1 MSDAGSGDEA
11 SMDESSNAS
20 NTAAAAAEEA
30 TAVAE
35 STGAPAR
42 EKGSVEEY
50 PNSGPEPASES
61 LVGSI
66 PDSTNSFGSKEVE
79 IPNLE
84 DAMATLGAETAPEVE
99 PEVKPESLADKR
111 AKLCES
117 EKSLLHYDRLLL
129 SNGARLLHALP
140 IVALIF
146 LGVARTFGTRSP
158 GWWDLH
164 IRPSLDA
171 SFSFIIGVVVI
182 FVLVAHLA
190 ALSVILRTIWLTRT
204 GFDLETKMREVDGRR
219 FRSVHGHAKMRRVI
233 ESSYRQSQLTT
244 MLVAA
249 AIVLQILALLL
260 GSGTFSSM
268 TMLALGTAALMVG
281 YGIYLLSLGPRFN
294 SFEPWGL
301 LESYEAPLHPALL
314 DHAFFDVIGTH
325 LDPILSARLSE
336 FVRDLSPHISESLDT
351 ESNLEVADARER
363 LLHLLLLDR
372 RGVIDETTR
381 DAAFA
386 SILDEAGVAKLNDDS
401 DGIGKE
407 TWDRII
413 DHAKKRNPSFFRMYD
428 RVRHRMHEVADG
440 GRPPGGI
447 WFDVDMENL
456 VSEEANLFIFVHN
469 GTDQPR
475 NLVVRILTP
484 DFRPEEITY
493 TLHLKPGEQHIISDS
508 SSDAIDIG
516 VVHLYHEAGII
527 WQTLLPART
536 GEATVTARLED
547 PEGNLVTGRV
557 ITVQVRYDLAAKVRV
572 WAALLLMAGGGVVV
586 LSRLVEPIL
595 AFLTL

>member
-1 MSDAGSGDEA
+1 
-11 SMDESSNAS
+11 
-20 NTAAAAAEEA
+20 
-30 TAVAE
+30 
-35 STGAPAR
+35 
-42 EKGSVEEY
+42 
-50 PNSGPEPASES
+50 
-61 LVGSI
+61 
-66 PDSTNSFGSKEVE
+66 
-79 IPNLE
+79 
-84 DAMATLGAETAPEVE
+84 
-99 PEVKPESLADKR
+99 
-111 AKLCES
+111 
-117 EKSLLHYDRLLL
+117 
-129 SNGARLLHALP
+129 
-140 IVALIF
+140 
-146 LGVARTFGTRSP
+146 
-158 GWWDLH
+158 
-164 IRPSLDA
+164 
-171 SFSFIIGVVVI
+171 
-182 FVLVAHLA
+182 
-190 ALSVILRTIWLTRT
+190 
-204 GFDLETKMREVDGRR
+204 
-219 FRSVHGHAKMRRVI
+219 
-233 ESSYRQSQLTT
+233 

-260 GSGTFSSM
+260 GSGSFSSM
-268 TMLALGTAALMVG
+268 TMLALGTASLMVG

-294 SFEPWGL
+294 SFEEWGL

-314 DHAFFDVIGTH
+314 GHAFFDVIGTH

-336 FVRDLSPHISESLDT
+336 FVRDLSPNISESLDS
-351 ESNLEVADARER
+351 ESNLQVADARER

-372 RGVIDETTR
+372 RGVIDESTR

-386 SILDEAGVAKLNDDS
+386 SILDEDGVRKLNDDS
-401 DGIGKE
+401 DGINKE

-413 DHAKKRNPSFFRMYD
+413 DHAKNRNPSFFRMYD

-469 GTDQPR
+469 GTEEPR
-475 NLVVRILTP
+475 DLVVRILTP

-493 TLHLKPGEQHIISDS
+493 TLHLKPGERHIISDS

-547 PEGNLVTGRV
+547 PQGNLVTGRV

-572 WAALLLMAGGGVVV
+572 WAALLLMVGGGVVV
-586 LSRLVEPIL
+586 LSRLVAPIL